1 MKTISSGCVFLP
13 AIVMLNRGFDHEMPF
28 TDPRSVTIRHPYF
41 GQKLGSHKK
50 TTILIGSFV
59 LSLAVPTGL
68 ESAVRNWFIEW
79 VSMMRMIAL
88 CHL

>member
-1 MKTISSGCVFLP
+1 M
-13 AIVMLNRGFDHEMPF
+13 
-28 TDPRSVTIRHPYF
+28 HPYF

-79 VSMMRMIAL
+79 VSMMRMIVL
-88 CHL
+88 SHL